1 MFRPTLLRAGRL
13 LATKVAPVAP
23 LRAAVRVSAPVVS
36 KPFAVSAI
44 RFYSAD
50 AGALSKME
58 VESRV
63 LDLLKGFDK
72 VADSSK
78 LNGTAH
84 FANDLGLDSLD
95 TVEIVMAIEEEFN
108 IEIPDKDADSI
119 HSVDQAVNYVLA
131 QPDAH

>member
-36 KPFAVSAI
+36 KPFAVPAI
-44 RFYSAD
+44 RFYSSD
-50 AGALSKME
+50 PGALSKIE

-72 VADSSK
+72 V
-78 LNGTAH
+78 
-84 FANDLGLDSLD
+84 GLSIECRQGPRKAL
-95 TVEIVMAIEEEFN
+95 VFRAGGISGMSGEI
-108 IEIPDKDADSI
+108 DADVRVS
-119 HSVDQAVNYVLA
+119 LGCR
-131 QPDAH
+131 